1 MTTTATLAPAT
12 STAPAASDHEISVAT
27 AASELGVQPATVRRY
42 LRSGRLAR
50 LARLGRGVSA
60 DSVAAYAAQ
69 RANNT
74 TRTRFKPADTYTP
87 ADLIQAA
94 CAQYSAAADLARQA
108 DRGKRAARKTLDVVG
123 DGQYGPWAVE
133 RADSGRQ
140 VADLAEITRIFLAH
154 GLGEVPM
161 KDVAP
166 SLKVTRLAA

>member
-12 STAPAASDHEISVAT
+12 STTPAAASDHEISVAT

-50 LARLGRGVSA
+50 LGGGASA
-60 DSVAAYAAQ
+60 DSVAAYAAR
-69 RANNT
+69 RASNT
-74 TRTRFKPADTYTP
+74 ARTRFKPAAAYTP
-87 ADLIQAA
+87 TDPIQAA

-161 KDVAP
+161 RDVAP